1 MDISSSFK
9 KEFINDNITFAITGA
24 SGWFG
29 RTTLNLL
36 WEILGE
42 ENFYKSVHA
51 FSSEDSFIT
60 IENKFTLPSQSLEK
74 IFELKSLDYLFHYA
88 FLTRDRVEQ
97 MDIQSYID
105 VNTSITNLII
115 QRLKQSDI
123 KGVFATSSGAV
134 YTQEGILI
142 DCEQELIKNPYG
154 ALKRREEILLTESC
168 ESLKI
173 PCLILRVFS
182 VMGSFMTKPTAYA
195 VGDFIAQAL
204 KNQHIKILADRPVWR
219 SYTDIQDLVY
229 LGIAYLMQSPQV
241 LPICMDTCGHI
252 VEMDTLA
259 RQILLCLQLDPG
271 SISRKLDLLSEPSR
285 YVGKNTEIDR
295 LSSRL
300 NLHFSSFERQVSDTI
315 SYLKILWNI

>member
-1 MDISSSFK
+1 MDISSNLK
-9 KEFINDNITFAITGA
+9 KKLVNENTVFAITGA

-29 RTTLNLL
+29 RSTLNLL

-42 ENFYKSVHA
+42 ENFYKRVYA
-51 FSSEDSFIT
+51 FSSKDDVIT
-60 IENKFTLPSQSLEK
+60 TKNKFTLPTQSLEK

-105 VNTSITNLII
+105 INTGITDLIVK
-115 QRLKQSDI
+115 RLKQGDI

-134 YTQEGILI
+134 YDQGYTLV
-142 DCEQELIKNPYG
+142 DCDQELIKNPYG

-168 ESLKI
+168 ESLTI
-173 PCLILRVFS
+173 SCLILRVFS
-182 VMGSFMTKPTAYA
+182 VMGAFMTKPTAYA
-195 VGDFIAQAL
+195 VGDFVYQAL
-204 KNQHIKILADRPVWR
+204 NSQHIKILAERPVWR

-229 LGIAYLMQSPQV
+229 LGISYLSEPSQLSPMCV
-241 LPICMDTCGHI
+241 DTCGHT

-259 RQILLCLQLDPG
+259 RQVLLCLQIDPN
-271 SISRKLDLLSEPSR
+271 SISRNLDLSTEPSK
-285 YVGKNTEIDR
+285 YVGKSAEIDR

-300 NLHFSSFERQVSDTI
+300 NLHFSSFEKQVSDTI
-315 SYLKILWNI
+315 TYLETLWNV